1 MKKFLSEIAD
11 ETVDLKSLGIGGT
24 DKQKMT
30 DMLYRCYGLKVKCM
44 LFPLDE
50 IHCAQKVLQIV
61 T

>member
-1 MKKFLSEIAD
+1 MKQEAHW
-11 ETVDLKSLGIGGT
+11 LKTMGSS
-24 DKQKMT
+24 Q
-30 DMLYRCYGLKVKCM
+30 VKCM